1 MTCCCAAIFVSK
13 LDIFKASIDSRYEIS
28 CKGGETKCSTT
39 QLSGLNDENYLRI
52 FLEIIIGRKLDFETW
67 GKFCACNEYHI

>member
-1 MTCCCAAIFVSK
+1 MLPFLFRSWTFLKQALTLDMK
-13 LDIFKASIDSRYEIS
+13 LS

-39 QLSGLNDENYLRI
+39 QSSGLNDENYLRI
-52 FLEIIIGRKLDFETW
+52 FLENIIGRKLDFETW